1 MGRRFTPKFELLAEF
16 EDCLK
21 EGGRKRHDGEAGL
34 AEKKKFG
41 EFLIGLELIKRDRLG
56 ERAYG

>member
-1 MGRRFTPKFELLAEF
+1 LAEF

-21 EGGRKRHDGEAGL
+21 EGGRKRHNGEAGL

-41 EFLIGLELIKRDRLG
+41 EFLVGFQLIERDRLR